1 MSEDKKLSRRALL
14 SFGWRD
20 EGAAAPEQSP
30 RGFSLD
36 AFYAERQRTGAADSP
51 IPAIRLR
58 EGLAVVETT
67 SVGTPE
73 LASRSRRA
81 ASGTDLE
88 APAEAM
94 PRVPVTAPLRLRR
107 DHCLAWQR
115 SFCTVCSERCPEA
128 GAIVLDEG
136 RPVLVEE
143 RCTRCGE
150 CIAVCPA
157 PINAFELAVSPDEP
171 RGPLA

>member
-1 MSEDKKLSRRALL
+1 MSEDKKLTRRALL

-20 EGAAAPEQSP
+20 EETAAPPKSP
-30 RGFSLD
+30 PGFSLD
-36 AFYAERQRTGAADSP
+36 SFYAERQRTGAAESAFP
-51 IPAIRLR
+51 PVRLR
-58 EGLAVVETT
+58 EGLALVETT

-73 LASRSRRA
+73 LAASTRPATSGGREGRA
-81 ASGTDLE
+81 E
-88 APAEAM
+88 PP
-94 PRVPVTAPLRLRR
+94 PRVPVTSPLRLLR
-107 DHCLAWQR
+107 DRCLAWQR

-143 RCTRCGE
+143 RCTRCGD

-171 RGPLA
+171 GRPVA